1 MLFNVIKD
9 NIDLVVYLKGF
20 DNEIKRKQSYCNNI
34 YTVNAVHFR
43 CILFAAKAI
52 VTDYLYM

>member
-1 MLFNVIKD
+1 MKSRENRV
-9 NIDLVVYLKGF
+9 NT
-20 DNEIKRKQSYCNNI
+20 I